1 VLESVPTHI
10 FLDTSLV
17 NFMLDYSE
25 QIHDGVPIPDNA
37 SFRVARDIDALRGI
51 WLTGQ
56 RASWHITISVT
67 TVAEIERTGDSGRF
81 HDLLN
86 WAFEISTYSDE
97 CETLVP
103 VRRDRLHSSH
113 IRTIDLLPDTGDRQ
127 LLKEALQLGCDA
139 FCTRDWKTILRHR
152 DQLRSLPLSIIA
164 PHEWWEMILPY
175 APLFA

>member
-1 VLESVPTHI
+1 
-10 FLDTSLV
+10 
-17 NFMLDYSE
+17 MLDYGE
-25 QIHDGVPIPDNA
+25 QIHEGAPIPENA

-56 RASWHITISVT
+56 RASWHITLSVA
-67 TVAEIERTGDSGRF
+67 TVAEIERTGDAGRLYQ
-81 HDLLN
+81 LLN

-97 CETLVP
+97 CRALAP

-113 IRTIDLLPDTGDRQ
+113 IDTIGWLPDSGDRQ

-139 FCTRDWKTILRHR
+139 FCTRDWKTILRQREHL
-152 DQLRSLPLSIIA
+152 DSLPLSIIA
-164 PHEWWEMILPY
+164 PHEWWELILPY